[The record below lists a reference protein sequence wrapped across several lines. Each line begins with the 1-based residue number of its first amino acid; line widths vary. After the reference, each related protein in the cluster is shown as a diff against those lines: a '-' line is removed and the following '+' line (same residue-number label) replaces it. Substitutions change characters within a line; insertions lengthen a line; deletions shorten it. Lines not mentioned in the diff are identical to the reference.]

1 MVKRKAAKK
10 AKAKEDPYYLY
21 DEKDAD
27 ADDVDDIPIVRL
39 DDLPEGQSA
48 IGGVWNFEAD
58 ESRSDNRPAC

>member
-1 MVKRKAAKK
+1 MFKRKAAKK

-48 IGGVWNFEAD
+48 V
-58 ESRSDNRPAC
+58 

>member
-1 MVKRKAAKK
+1 MNQRKAAKK

-48 IGGVWNFEAD
+48 EPYAKN
-58 ESRSDNRPAC
+58 ES